1 MLQKIPPLVLLL
13 NDEID
18 LSINCLRK
26 YMWEKENQT
35 QKKSKVSISKQ
46 IGLTILLNAKW
57 WLKVWGA
64 ELKIGFKKIKIKTTT
79 EIKTQTLLF

>member
-1 MLQKIPPLVLLL
+1 MLQKSPPLLLLL

-35 QKKSKVSISKQ
+35 QKKSKVSIAKQ
-46 IGLTILLNAKW
+46 IGLTILWNAKW

-64 ELKIGFKKIKIKTTT
+64 ELKIGLKK
-79 EIKTQTLLF
+79 